1 LHTYNHLLKVGMTP
15 IAVTGLGL
23 WCLTSLSIVFQLYRG
38 SQFYWRR
45 KLEYPEK
52 TTDLSHVN
60 DNFYH
65 IMLYRVH
72 LAMNRVRTYKFG
84 GDHDYDDI
92 HTTTYI
98 SDNFYIPFTNECLI
112 RSRNC
117 LPFTSTWVDPWFL
130 VGFMLLIFL
139 DYFVGCVV
147 FFVCVLF
154 VFVLCLR
161 CLVLPVSLVCP
172 FLIECWV

>member
-1 LHTYNHLLKVGMTP
+1 MTP
-15 IAVTGLGL
+15 ITVTGLGL
-23 WCLTSLSIVFQLYRG
+23 WCLTSLSIVSRLYRG
-38 SQFYWRR
+38 GQFYWRR

-52 TTDLSHVN
+52 TTDLSQVN
-60 DNFYH
+60 DNFHH
-65 IMLYRVH
+65 IMLH
-72 LAMNRVRTYKFG
+72 LAMNRVRTHKFS
-84 GDHDYDDI
+84 GDHDYDAPYI
-92 HTTTYI
+92 TVRHSTYI
-98 SDNFYIPFTNECLI
+98 SDIFYIPFTNECLI

-130 VGFMLLIFL
+130 VVFVLLIFL

-154 VFVLCLR
+154 VFVLCLG

-172 FLIECWV
+172 FLIDCWV